1 MPIHFQVILYN
12 NKINILKMKGIIL
25 HGGHGTRL
33 RPLTHTGPKQ
43 LLPIANKAMSQYAL
57 EDLKTAGVN
66 EIGIIIGDV
75 FPEKVK
81 EYYGT
86 GENFGVKITYI
97 YQDEPKG
104 ISHAIRLCK
113 DFIGNDKFIVYL
125 GDNVLRRNLIDYTKK
140 FQSSNSDAMILLCKV
155 DDPQRFGIAE
165 LDQNDSGKIK
175 KIVEKPKV
183 PPSDLAVIGIYFLTP
198 KIFDIIDRLKPSWR
212 GELEITEALQ
222 MLMDDGNKIEYDTV
236 TGWWKDT
243 GTPED
248 IIHANK
254 LVLDSIGT
262 ENQFLIDSDAEIKDN
277 VVVGTG
283 TVIDTDSFI
292 TGPVIIGKNCTIG
305 PGVKLGPYVS
315 VGDNCNL
322 KDCIIQD
329 SIIMTDC
336 KIDVKVDFESSIIS
350 HGSEITASN
359 IPKKYQ
365 FLLGERSQTK
375 L

>member
-1 MPIHFQVILYN
+1 
-12 NKINILKMKGIIL
+12 MKGIIL

-57 EDLKTAGVN
+57 EDLKTAGVT

-81 EYYGT
+81 EYYGN
-86 GENFGVKITYI
+86 GEKFGVKITYI
-97 YQDEPKG
+97 YQDSPKG

-113 DFIGNDKFIVYL
+113 DFIDDDKFIVYL
-125 GDNVLRRNLIDYTKK
+125 GDNVLRKNLIDYTKK
-140 FQSSNSDAMILLCKV
+140 FHESNSDAMILLCKV

-165 LDQNDSGKIK
+165 LDKDNLGKIK
-175 KIVEKPKV
+175 KIMEKPKI

-198 KIFDIIDRLKPSWR
+198 KIFKVIDKLKPSWR

-277 VVVGTG
+277 IVVGTG
-283 TVIDTDSFI
+283 TIIDDDSCI
-292 TGPVIIGKNCTIG
+292 IGPVIIGKNCIIG
-305 PGVKLGPYVS
+305 PGVQLGPYVS
-315 VGDNCNL
+315 VGDNSNL
-322 KDCIIQD
+322 KCCTIQD
-329 SIIMTDC
+329 SIIMRDC
-336 KIDVKVDFESSIIS
+336 NVNAKVDFDSSIIS
-350 HGSEITASN
+350 HGSEIIASD
-359 IPKKYQ
+359 IPKKCQ
-365 FLLGERSQTK
+365 LLLGERSQIK

>member
-1 MPIHFQVILYN
+1 
-12 NKINILKMKGIIL
+12 MKGIIL

-57 EDLKTAGVN
+57 EDLKTAGIT

-75 FPEKVK
+75 YPEKVK
-81 EYYGT
+81 EYYGD
-86 GENFGVKITYI
+86 GSEFGVKISYI
-97 YQDEPKG
+97 FQDAPKG

-125 GDNVLRRNLIDYTKK
+125 GDNVLRKNLIDYAKK
-140 FQSSNSDAMILLCKV
+140 FESSDSDAMILLCEV

-165 LDQNDSGKIK
+165 LDKNNPGKIK
-175 KIVEKPKV
+175 KIMEKPKD
-183 PPSDLAVIGIYFLTP
+183 PPSNLAVIGIYFLTP
-198 KIFDIIDRLKPSWR
+198 KIFDIMDNLKPSWR
-212 GELEITEALQ
+212 GELEITDALD
-222 MLMDDGNKIEYDTV
+222 MLMNQGNKIEYDTV

-262 ENQFLIDSDAEIKDN
+262 ENQFLIDKEAEIKN
-277 VVVGTG
+277 NIIIGKGTE
-283 TVIDTDSFI
+283 ISRDSFV
-292 TGPVIIGKNCTIG
+292 TGPVIIGKNCKIG
-305 PGVKLGPYVS
+305 PAVRIGPYVS
-315 VGDNCNL
+315 IGDNCKLQRCEIQNSIVMA
-322 KDCIIQD
+322 DC
-329 SIIMTDC
+329 T
-336 KIDVKVDFESSIIS
+336 VNAKVDFSCSIIA
-350 HGSEITASN
+350 HGSEIEDSDV
-359 IPKKYQ
+359 PKKYQ
-365 FLLGERSQTK
+365 FLLGERSQVK